1 MRFFFFFFF
10 PWILAQ
16 RFRSRFLLSF
26 QFTDLHYSPSGDN
39 KERPLKWEHALS
51 IFRRRE
57 RMSQKMGSSIGRCLV
72 AVGKGLLLCLALG
85 SKPKNVKEDFTK
97 SIHGVW
103 IEAPWG
109 GLVTSFWT
117 IVAFENISVLK
128 STIVPVQTSIFK
140 IKSKGQWEMISS
152 PFHSGLSAPWFAS
165 LLTKIIGFLFP
176 LAPSPPNH
184 RVNAVL

>member
-1 MRFFFFFFF
+1 MRFFFSFFS
-10 PWILAQ
+10 PE
-16 RFRSRFLLSF
+16 FLLR
-26 QFTDLHYSPSGDN
+26 DLGRDFSSHFNLQTYIIAHLEITRKGLWNESMHYRSSVDV
-39 KERPLKWEHALS
+39 KEWARKWDPV
-51 IFRRRE
+51 
-57 RMSQKMGSSIGRCLV
+57 V
-72 AVGKGLLLCLALG
+72 AVGKGLLSCLALG

-103 IEAPWG
+103 VEAPWG